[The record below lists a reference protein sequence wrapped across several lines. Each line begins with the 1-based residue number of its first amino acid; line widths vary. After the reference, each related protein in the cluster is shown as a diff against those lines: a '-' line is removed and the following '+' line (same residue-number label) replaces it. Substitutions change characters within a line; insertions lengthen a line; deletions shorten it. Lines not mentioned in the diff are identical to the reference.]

1 MQRLIASTVITS
13 LFALP
18 VLSVYV
24 GLMPSK
30 NVLLVQ
36 LCASG
41 RFVEIDLGPSGGN
54 KKDGPPTPAHK
65 SQACHA
71 VCCRKFDLGKDD
83 DGGTPDTI

>member
-24 GLMPSK
+24 GLMPTK

-41 RFVEIDLGPSGGN
+41 RFVEIDLSH
-54 KKDGPPTPAHK
+54 KKDGPPIPAHK

-71 VCCRKFDLGKDD
+71 VCCRKFDLDKDAS
-83 DGGTPDTI
+83 GGAPDTV